1 MKDGTA
7 EAEVHVHVA
16 EIGRAPLW
24 VFAQLARQA
33 EAWGGSFDEK
43 KGRLELPVLAG
54 LRHGLVIAEVEALAQ
69 RGGSKV
75 RLKILESHY
84 QLDRGG
90 TFALAIAA
98 PAAVAALA
106 LPFFP
111 RFWPLLPPALV
122 LTLAAWLFIVAR
134 LRTSSVED
142 FLGELAKA
150 AADPAAVA
158 EETGDS
164 GQNK

>member
-1 MKDGTA
+1 MTA
-7 EAEVHVHVA
+7 GRQAGHPEVHVA

-24 VFAQLARQA
+24 VFAQLGRQA

-90 TFALAIAA
+90 TFALSLAA
-98 PAAVAALA
+98 PAAIAALV

-122 LTLAAWLFIVAR
+122 LTLAAWLFVVAR
-134 LRTSSVED
+134 LRTSSLED
-142 FLGELAKA
+142 FLGELGKA
-150 AADPAAVA
+150 ATDPEAAV
-158 EETGDS
+158 EENAGS
-164 GQNK
+164 AP

>member
-1 MKDGTA
+1 MNAGG
-7 EAEVHVHVA
+7 EVVHVA
-16 EIGRAPLW
+16 ELGRAPLW
-24 VFAQLARQA
+24 VFSRLARLA

-69 RGGSKV
+69 RDGTKL

-90 TFALAIAA
+90 TFALLIAA
-98 PAAVAALA
+98 PAALAALV

-122 LTLAAWLFIVAR
+122 LTLAAWFFVVAR
-134 LRTSSVED
+134 LRTSGIED
-142 FLGELAKA
+142 FLGELRKA
-150 AADPAAVA
+150 AESA
-158 EETGDS
+158 EPEQEDAGAL
-164 GQNK
+164 